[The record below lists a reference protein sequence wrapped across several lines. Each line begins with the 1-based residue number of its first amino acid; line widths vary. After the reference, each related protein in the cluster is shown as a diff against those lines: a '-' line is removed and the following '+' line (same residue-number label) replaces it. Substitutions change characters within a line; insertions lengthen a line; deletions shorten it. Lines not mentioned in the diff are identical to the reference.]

1 MKVASNKLSDL
12 YAFYK
17 SELATVYEQDEL
29 MSIFEL
35 VCETYLSY
43 SKADVKQHFHE
54 NINQSDLLKI
64 YDTCLELKTG
74 TPIQYILKEAF
85 FYDSFFEVTAAVLIP
100 RPETEELVDKVIT
113 DCRLQ
118 ITDFSIDNQ
127 TTNLKKPINKILDI
141 GTGSGCIPIT
151 LKKHFPTAT
160 VAGIDVSEK
169 ALEVAERNAI
179 KHQVEVEFYNNDIL
193 TSFNISTSLNSSI
206 PHLSF
211 NLIVSNPP
219 YVLKSEAEQMEK
231 RVLSHEPHLALFVE
245 DNDPIVFYKRI
256 IDLCDDH
263 LEKKGLLFF
272 ELNPLYANA
281 VNDYAI
287 ASNLFIFSEILLD
300 MSGKQR
306 FLKAKKK

>member
-1 MKVASNKLSDL
+1 MKIASNKLSDV

-17 SELATVYEQDEL
+17 SELTSIYEQDEL
-29 MSIFEL
+29 LSVFEL
-35 VCETYLSY
+35 VCETYLNY
-43 SKADVKQHFHE
+43 SKSQVKQHIHE

-85 FYDSFFEVTAAVLIP
+85 FYESFFEVTPAVLIP
-100 RPETEELVDKVIT
+100 RPETEELVDIIIADV
-113 DCRLQ
+113 RLQ
-118 ITDFSIDNQ
+118 IVDSTINNQ
-127 TTNLKKPINKILDI
+127 QSTILDI

-151 LKKHFPTAT
+151 LKKHFPAAT
-160 VAGIDVSEK
+160 VVGIDVSEK
-169 ALEVAERNAI
+169 ALEIAKRNAL
-179 KHQVEVEFYNNDIL
+179 KHTVEVEFIKLDIL
-193 TSFNISTSLNSSI
+193 TSFDISNSLNSSI
-206 PHLSF
+206 QHSRF
-211 NLIVSNPP
+211 NIIISNPP

-245 DNDPIVFYKRI
+245 DNDPIIFYKRI
-256 IDLCDDH
+256 IDLCDNH
-263 LEKKGLLFF
+263 LEKNGLLFF
-272 ELNPLYANA
+272 ELNPLYAQA

-306 FLKAKKK
+306 FLKSQKK

>member
-35 VCETYLSY
+35 VCETYLKY
-43 SKADVKQHFHE
+43 SKAEVKQHFTE

-85 FYDSFFEVTAAVLIP
+85 FYDSFFEVTPAVLIP
-100 RPETEELVDKVIT
+100 RPETEELVDIIIS

-118 ITDFSIDNQ
+118 IQQSTINNQ
-127 TTNLKKPINKILDI
+127 QSTILDI
-141 GTGSGCIPIT
+141 GTGSGCILIT
-151 LKKHFPTAT
+151 LKKHFLAAT
-160 VAGIDVSEK
+160 VVGIDVSEK
-169 ALEVAERNAI
+169 ALEVAKRNAI
-179 KHQVEVEFYNNDIL
+179 KHQVDVEFYKNDIL
-193 TSFNISTSLNSSI
+193 TSFDILHPT
-206 PHLSF
+206 F
-211 NLIVSNPP
+211 NVIISNPP

-245 DNDPIVFYKRI
+245 DHDPIIFYKRI
-256 IDLCDDH
+256 IDLCDKH
-263 LEKKGLLFF
+263 LEKNGLLFF
-272 ELNPLYANA
+272 ELNPLYAQA

-287 ASNLFIFSEILLD
+287 DSNLFIFSEILLD

-306 FLKAKKK
+306 FLKAQKK

>member
-1 MKVASNKLSDL
+1 MKIASNKLSDL

-35 VCETYLSY
+35 VCEKYLNY
-43 SKADVKQHFHE
+43 PKTEVKQHFTE

-85 FYDSFFEVTAAVLIP
+85 FYDSFFEVSPAVLIP
-100 RPETEELVDKVIT
+100 RPETEELVDIIIT
-113 DCRLQ
+113 DS
-118 ITDFSIDNQ
+118 TIDIQ
-127 TTNLKKPINKILDI
+127 HLKILDI
-141 GTGSGCIPIT
+141 GSGSGCIPIT
-151 LKKHFPTAT
+151 LKKHFPVAT
-160 VAGIDVSEK
+160 VVGIDVSEK
-169 ALEVAERNAI
+169 ALEMAERNAV
-179 KHQVEVEFYNNDIL
+179 KHQVEVEFYKNDIL
-193 TSFNISTSLNSSI
+193 TSFDI

-245 DNDPIVFYKRI
+245 DHDSIIFYKRI
-256 IDLCDDH
+256 IDLCDKH
-263 LEKKGLLFF
+263 LEKNGLLFF
-272 ELNPLYANA
+272 ELNPLYAYA

-306 FLKAKKK
+306 FLKAQKK

>member
-1 MKVASNKLSDL
+1 MKIASNKLSDV

-17 SELATVYEQDEL
+17 SELTSIYEQDEL
-29 MSIFEL
+29 MSVFEL
-35 VCETYLSY
+35 VCETYLNY
-43 SKADVKQHFHE
+43 SKADVKQHFNE

-74 TPIQYILKEAF
+74 TPVQYILKEAF
-85 FYDSFFEVTAAVLIP
+85 FYESFFDVTPAVLIP
-100 RPETEELVDKVIT
+100 RPETEELVDIIMADV
-113 DCRLQ
+113 RLQ
-118 ITDFSIDNQ
+118 IVDSTINNQ
-127 TTNLKKPINKILDI
+127 QSTILDI

-151 LKKHFPTAT
+151 LKKHFPAAI
-160 VAGIDVSEK
+160 VVGIDVSEK
-169 ALEVAERNAI
+169 ALEIAKRNAL
-179 KHQVEVEFYNNDIL
+179 KHDVEVEFIKLDIL

-206 PHLSF
+206 QHSTF
-211 NLIVSNPP
+211 NIIISNPP

-245 DNDPIVFYKRI
+245 DNDPIIFYKRI
-256 IDLCDDH
+256 IDLCDNH
-263 LEKKGLLFF
+263 LEKNGLLFF
-272 ELNPLYANA
+272 ELNPLYAQA

-306 FLKAKKK
+306 FLKAQKK

>member
-35 VCETYLSY
+35 VCEKNLNF
-43 SKADVKQHFHE
+43 SKADVKQQFNE

-74 TPIQYILKEAF
+74 IPVQYILKEAF
-85 FYDSFFEVTAAVLIP
+85 FYDSFFEVSPAVLIP
-100 RPETEELVDKVIT
+100 RPETEELVDIIIT
-113 DCRLQ
+113 DS
-118 ITDFSIDNQ
+118 TIDIHQ
-127 TTNLKKPINKILDI
+127 SKILDI

-151 LKKHFPTAT
+151 LKKHFPAAT
-160 VAGIDVSEK
+160 VVGIDVSEK
-169 ALEVAERNAI
+169 ALEVAKRNAV
-179 KHQVEVEFYNNDIL
+179 KHQVEVEFYKNDIL
-193 TSFNISTSLNSSI
+193 MSFDI

-245 DNDPIVFYKRI
+245 DNDPIIFYKRI
-256 IDLCDDH
+256 IDLCDIL
-263 LEKKGLLFF
+263 LEKNGLLFF
-272 ELNPLYANA
+272 ELNPLYAQA
-281 VNDYAI
+281 VNDYAV

-306 FLKAKKK
+306 FLKAQKK

>member
-1 MKVASNKLSDL
+1 MKIASNKLYDL

-17 SELATVYEQDEL
+17 SELAVIYEQNEL

-35 VCETYLSY
+35 VCETYLNY
-43 SKADVKQHFHE
+43 TKADVKQRFHE

-74 TPIQYILKEAF
+74 IPIQYILKEAF
-85 FYDSFFEVTAAVLIP
+85 FYDSFFEVNSDVLIP
-100 RPETEELVDKVIT
+100 RPETEELVDIIIA

-118 ITDFSIDNQ
+118 NVDSTINNQ
-127 TTNLKKPINKILDI
+127 QSTILDI

-151 LKKHFPTAT
+151 LKKYFPNAK
-160 VAGIDVSEK
+160 VVGIDVSEK
-169 ALEVAERNAI
+169 ALEVAKRNAI
-179 KHQVEVEFYNNDIL
+179 KHHVEVEFIKLDIL
-193 TSFNISTSLNSSI
+193 SSFNSLLITHRSS
-206 PHLSF
+206 
-211 NLIVSNPP
+211 LIISNPP

-245 DNDPIVFYKRI
+245 DADPIIFYKRI
-256 IDLCDDH
+256 IDLCETY
-263 LEKKGLLFF
+263 LEKNGLLYF
-272 ELNPLYANA
+272 ELNPLYADA

-306 FLKAKKK
+306 FLKAQKK

>member
-1 MKVASNKLSDL
+1 MKIASNKLSDL
-12 YAFYK
+12 YVFYK
-17 SELATVYEQDEL
+17 SELATIYEQDEL

-35 VCETYLSY
+35 VCETYLDY
-43 SKADVKQHFHE
+43 TKADVKQRFNE

-85 FYDSFFEVTAAVLIP
+85 FYDSFFEVTSDVLIP
-100 RPETEELVDKVIT
+100 RPETEELVDMIIKESQKTYNSSLIT
-113 DCRLQ
+113 
-118 ITDFSIDNQ
+118 
-127 TTNLKKPINKILDI
+127 ILDI

-151 LKKHFPTAT
+151 LKKHFPNAH
-160 VAGIDVSEK
+160 VVGIDVSEK
-169 ALEVAERNAI
+169 ALEVAKRNAT
-179 KHQVEVEFYNNDIL
+179 KHNVEVEFIKLDIL
-193 TSFNISTSLNSSI
+193 ASFNSSLITHRSS
-206 PHLSF
+206 
-211 NLIVSNPP
+211 LIISNPP

-245 DNDPIVFYKRI
+245 DNDPIIFYKRI
-256 IDLCDDH
+256 IDLCETY
-263 LEKKGLLFF
+263 LEKNGLLYF
-272 ELNPLYANA
+272 ELNPLYADA

-306 FLKAKKK
+306 FLKAQKK